1 MYTLNDCAV
10 DTLQQTAL
18 YFDAV
23 AEVSGKSAKYTQREY
38 DRINDHCSSYFKRI
52 AKEERNAEQR
62 LFDLDVKM
70 KEANFAYEQSI
81 RIESHRQLYN
91 GERLP
96 LGNSVAGHHQYMPVL
111 AQLANEMDYA
121 RASYGQ
127 TATALRDAAA
137 RDVAYTVATVCDT
150 AFRGDCETLQRSGMH
165 IGGLLAAQALLG
177 QVSEKDASN
186 MPPEW
191 PEELREDMS
200 EPTRFADP
208 VEYEGDLQ
216 AYATD
221 FRQLNM
227 QQERMQATPAVNDND
242 THFREVQS
250 ARHRD
255 YDATVRA
262 RPPSNRSSV
271 VNPLDYGLHSKGL
284 DSMPDHAFTASQ
296 PVNKT
301 PDSYAGLKLDTQAGR
316 PGALRNTQPVVDRP
330 LTTSQRTTSSDST
343 GSAGSIVQTMR
354 ARYTESPKV
363 CGGLAPQD
371 IMLTYLH
378 RPTRISQTA
387 KPFHH
392 HHLYQVLL
400 LVQV

>member
-177 QVSEKDASN
+177 QVSEKDAPN
-186 MPPEW
+186 MPSEW
-191 PEELREDMS
+191 PEELREDIS
-200 EPTRFADP
+200 EPTRLADP
-208 VEYEGDLQ
+208 VEYEDDRQ
-216 AYATD
+216 AYASD
-221 FRQLNM
+221 FRQVNM
-227 QQERMQATPAVNDND
+227 QQERMQATPPLHDDD

-271 VNPLDYGLHSKGL
+271 VISLDHGAHGRGLESL
-284 DSMPDHAFTASQ
+284 PDHAYSASRTG
-296 PVNKT
+296 NKASDLY
-301 PDSYAGLKLDTQAGR
+301 PGVKLDPHAAR
-316 PGALRNTQPVVDRP
+316 PGALRNALSADRQLP
-330 LTTSQRTTSSDST
+330 TSERTMSSDST
-343 GSAGSIVQTMR
+343 NSSGSIVQTMR

-363 CGGLAPQD
+363 C
-371 IMLTYLH
+371 
-378 RPTRISQTA
+378 
-387 KPFHH
+387 
-392 HHLYQVLL
+392 
-400 LVQV
+400 